1 MIMRTEI
8 YELYKSKHSEELRQ
22 LQALA
27 AYEERVKA
35 LRTDAQEEKLAEIA
49 EWERRLADE

>member
-1 MIMRTEI
+1 MRTEI
-8 YELYKSKHSEELRQ
+8 YELYKRKHPEELRQ